1 MPETT
6 SIPPNPRSADQSACP
21 AGNSDLGDS
30 PGMCIM
36 PLARALAV
44 LGAFSPDRYWMTNRD
59 IARETGIPVPSVTRI
74 VQSLVSL
81 AYLHRDPVHKKCRLT
96 ASALSLG
103 YAAAVPTDMVSVARN
118 PMQAFADAT
127 DTCVVLGTRDRLDL
141 MVLEA
146 QVGRHALLDL
156 GLSAGVR
163 VPLCAGPMGWA
174 LLAALPES
182 ERFYL
187 LGNVERRSGSD
198 WPSRRRGIAEGVSQL
213 HNAGYCMSAMTDKPG
228 LVSVAVPVCVPDLPP
243 VVLACIGRSARMA
256 RSRIER
262 ELAPRLM
269 AMACALREQWGG

>member
-1 MPETT
+1 MPEAT
-6 SIPPNPRSADQSACP
+6 SIPLNLRP
-21 AGNSDLGDS
+21 ARDSDVGYS
-30 PGMCIM
+30 PGACIM

-44 LGAFSPDRYWMTNRD
+44 LGAFSPNRYWMTNRD

-81 AYLHRDPVHKKCRLT
+81 AYLHRDPIHKKCRLT

-103 YAAAVPTDMVSVARN
+103 YAAAVSTELVSAARI

-127 DTCVVLGTRDRLDL
+127 DTCVVLGTRDRLDM

-146 QVGRHALLDL
+146 QIGRHALLDV
-156 GLSAGVR
+156 GLSAGIR

-174 LLAALPES
+174 LLASLPES

-187 LGNVERRSGSD
+187 LGNVERRSRSD
-198 WPSRRRGIAEGVSQL
+198 WPSRRRGMAEGISQL
-213 HNAGYCMSAMTDKPG
+213 HNAGYCVSSMTDKPA

-243 VVLACIGRSARMA
+243 VVLACIGRSAGMA
-256 RSRIER
+256 RSKIER

-269 AMACALREQWGG
+269 AMARALREKWEG